1 MFGGMEGMRSDDGC
15 QGRRYFSI
23 LECARAVKSHLFP
36 IEAEPPDLHHGRRRH
51 QRPTNHMDGGTAVNP
66 AWSPD
71 EQRIAFACKNLARR
85 ISISTHDLA
94 TGKNDQMT
102 QSAGDNER
110 PTWSPD
116 GRHLAFEST
125 RNGTSQIY
133 SILADGTKVRQLTQ
147 SGKNQGPAWSG
158 YLGQ

>member
-1 MFGGMEGMRSDDGC
+1 
-15 QGRRYFSI
+15 
-23 LECARAVKSHLFP
+23 
-36 IEAEPPDLHHGRRRH
+36 
-51 QRPTNHMDGGTAVNP
+51 
-66 AWSPD
+66 
-71 EQRIAFACKNLARR
+71 
-85 ISISTHDLA
+85 
-94 TGKNDQMT
+94 MT

-125 RNGTSQIY
+125 RNGSSQIY
-133 SILADGTKVRQLTQ
+133 SMLADGTKVRQLTQ